1 MQAITFAK
9 GKKQHLKDC
18 KDALCQ
24 SKLGE
29 KYFSSP
35 GSVENAIL
43 EGIRQGNLYVALI
56 GEACIGF
63 TYIIPKGAFHSFP
76 YLHII
81 TIKEEYRGQGV
92 GKALLDYSEWIASE
106 MADKLFLVVADY
118 NPEAKRFY
126 ERNGYQQV
134 GEIPN
139 LYRPGITEYLMAL
152 KSWDR
157 RVRPCLVWRNGTPLA
172 SRVVHRITEHL
183 SSCEWNLRFFP

>member
-1 MQAITFAK
+1 MEKKMMEITFAE
-9 GKKQHLKDC
+9 GNERHLKDC

-35 GSVENAIL
+35 GSAENAIL
-43 EGIRQGNLYVALI
+43 EGLRQGKLYVALI

-81 TIKEEYRGQGV
+81 AIQEEYRGRGI
-92 GKALLDYSEWIASE
+92 GKALLDYSERIALE
-106 MADKLFLVVADY
+106 MADKFFLVVADY

-139 LYRPGITEYLMAL
+139 LYRPGITEYLMA
-152 KSWDR
+152 K
-157 RVRPCLVWRNGTPLA
+157 
-172 SRVVHRITEHL
+172 
-183 SSCEWNLRFFP
+183 NLIM

>member
-9 GKKQHLKDC
+9 GNEEHL

-43 EGIRQGNLYVALI
+43 EGIRQGNLYVAFI
-56 GEACIGF
+56 GEECVGF

-81 TIKEEYRGQGV
+81 AVKEEYRDRGI
-92 GKALLDYSEWIASE
+92 GKDCWIIQNGSHL
-106 MADKLFLVVADY
+106 KWQT
-118 NPEAKRFY
+118 RFS
-126 ERNGYQQV
+126 
-134 GEIPN
+134 
-139 LYRPGITEYLMAL
+139 L
-152 KSWDR
+152 W
-157 RVRPCLVWRNGTPLA
+157 
-172 SRVVHRITEHL
+172 
-183 SSCEWNLRFFP
+183 

>member
-9 GKKQHLKDC
+9 GNEQHLKDC

-24 SKLGE
+24 STLGE

-35 GSVENAIL
+35 GSAENAIL
-43 EGIRQGNLYVALI
+43 EGIRQRNLYVALI

-81 TIKEEYRGQGV
+81 AIKEEYRGQGV

-106 MADKLFLVVADY
+106 VADKIFLVVADY

-139 LYRPGITEYLMAL
+139 LYRPGITEYLMTKNL
-152 KSWDR
+152 IQ
-157 RVRPCLVWRNGTPLA
+157 A
-172 SRVVHRITEHL
+172 SE
-183 SSCEWNLRFFP
+183 